1 MNWGQKVKTGPPRR
15 LGRSIGLCAIVCGVL
30 LGCAESAESPE
41 VLVEHGHLMESRGR
55 FAEAIDAYTKAS
67 GQRPNDATIYYDRG
81 VAFGRLNQWKEAVE
95 DYTRA
100 IEHDPGMAKA
110 YNNRAA
116 AYAQQ
121 HQFERAVADFT
132 KAISLDPRSGLTY
145 RNRGLAYHDLGQ
157 FNQAI
162 EDDTVAIRLD
172 PSVFEGPFE
181 RGNAYLDAGEFQKA
195 VTDFDRAIAIDS
207 TRAGAW
213 MNRGEAFR
221 RLGDSKRAQ
230 ADFEKA
236 KQLDPGIVPAAFVQS
251 SAPKPLAPTAENHAA
266 QPDSV
271 ARRERALRVARD
283 FLQSK
288 GFHVDSAAAPAPFDL
303 VCDKGSRRLRVEVQT
318 PAEEHSA
325 LRFTREQIDA
335 AGHSDQPTALVIVGK
350 LAPPASAGLPYTGG
364 AVVQFVENW
373 KPVREKLVP
382 VVFEYPLP

>member
-1 MNWGQKVKTGPPRR
+1 MNWGQIANAGPPWCR
-15 LGRSIGLCAIVCGVL
+15 GRSIGLCAILCGAL
-30 LGCAESAESPE
+30 LGCAESSESPE

-55 FAEAIDAYTKAS
+55 FAEAIDAYTKAA
-67 GQRPNDATIYYDRG
+67 GHRPNDATIYYDRG

-162 EDDTVAIRLD
+162 EDETIAIRLD
-172 PSVFEGPFE
+172 PTVFEGPFE
-181 RGNAYLDAGEFQKA
+181 RGNAYLDAGEFPKA
-195 VTDFDRAIAIDS
+195 IADFDRAIAIDS

-221 RLGDSKRAQ
+221 RLGDPKRAQ
-230 ADFEKA
+230 ADFDKA
-236 KQLDPGIVPAAFVQS
+236 RQLDPGIVPTVFAQS
-251 SAPKPLAPTAENHAA
+251 PAPKVLAPSAENHAA

-271 ARRERALRVARD
+271 ARRERALRVAAD
-283 FLQSK
+283 FLKSK
-288 GFHVDSAAAPAPFDL
+288 GFHVDTAAAPAPFDL
-303 VCDKGSRRLRVEVQT
+303 LCEKGSRKLRVEVQT
-318 PAEEHSA
+318 PPEPHSA

-335 AGHSDQPTALVIVGK
+335 AARSDQPTALIVVGK
-350 LAPPASAGLPYTGG
+350 LASPTSAGLPYTGG
-364 AVVQFVENW
+364 TVVQFVENW